1 MKQRALLG
9 VALVPVA
16 FSHAHAEARLA
27 PIFQSGMVLQQGNA
41 TRLFGTAAPG
51 ERVTV
56 TVGPAKTRGTAG
68 PDGHFLLKLRT
79 PAAGG
84 PYTVEVTGESGSPQR
99 LNDVLVGEVWFCS
112 GQSNMEW
119 EANWFNGRR
128 FEIGEADLPNVRL
141 FKHPQ
146 RVGITPQSD
155 ALGSW
160 QRANATNTRQFSLV
174 GFLFGRRLHK
184 ELGVPVGLISS
195 AWGGTPAESW
205 IDMASLS
212 AHPELSSL
220 VQKYRNATG
229 GKEDSQAQYKAQ
241 VEAWRGRIFG
251 DGTERPDAAAV
262 DAPDPSSWR
271 EVTLPN
277 AFEKVGY
284 DMDGLVWV
292 RRTVDVPAAM
302 AGKDLTLELGP
313 IDDFDA
319 TYVNGERVGT
329 TGPETPSAHAY
340 PRRYTV
346 PGRLVRAGSN
356 VIAIRVL
363 DTGGGGGPNGQA
375 EQMRIGDGATWVSL
389 AGPWQIRVERDFK
402 QSGDLAQFTPPEAP
416 IDVNNS
422 WLPTGLYNGMV
433 APVAPYSVKGAI
445 WYQGESN
452 VGRAKE
458 YSVLF
463 PAMIQSWRRAWDNPA
478 MAFYFVQLASYG
490 PVGDSTTESG
500 WADLREAQTAALR
513 LPGVGMAVAID
524 AGESG
529 DIHPI
534 RKDLVADRLA
544 LNALARNY
552 GRRVEFEGP
561 SPRQARVDGSTLRIK
576 MAHGRGLKTLDG
588 AAPRGFALAGADGK
602 WYVAEAR
609 FQGDEIVLT
618 CPQVA
623 HPVSARYAWADY
635 IAANVANGKDL
646 PAAPF
651 RLTVK

>member
-1 MKQRALLG
+1 
-9 VALVPVA
+9 
-16 FSHAHAEARLA
+16 
-27 PIFQSGMVLQQGNA
+27 
-41 TRLFGTAAPG
+41 
-51 ERVTV
+51 
-56 TVGPAKTRGTAG
+56 
-68 PDGHFLLKLRT
+68 
-79 PAAGG
+79 
-84 PYTVEVTGESGSPQR
+84 
-99 LNDVLVGEVWFCS
+99 
-112 GQSNMEW
+112 
-119 EANWFNGRR
+119 
-128 FEIGEADLPNVRL
+128 
-141 FKHPQ
+141 
-146 RVGITPQSD
+146 
-155 ALGSW
+155 
-160 QRANATNTRQFSLV
+160 
-174 GFLFGRRLHK
+174 
-184 ELGVPVGLISS
+184 
-195 AWGGTPAESW
+195 
-205 IDMASLS
+205 
-212 AHPELSSL
+212 L
-220 VQKYRNATG
+220 VQKHRNATG
-229 GKEDSQAQYKAQ
+229 GKENAQAQYKTQ
-241 VEAWRGRIFG
+241 VDAWRGRIFG
-251 DGTERPDAAAV
+251 DGTERPDSAAV
-262 DAPDPSSWR
+262 DAPDPNSWR

-277 AFEKVGY
+277 AFEKIGY

-313 IDDFDA
+313 VDDFDA

-329 TGPETPSAHAY
+329 TGPETPSPHAY

-346 PGRLVRAGSN
+346 PGRLVRAGAN

-363 DTGGGGGPNGQA
+363 DTGGGGGPYGQA
-375 EQMRIGDGATWVSL
+375 EQMRIGDGTTWVSL
-389 AGPWQIRVERDFK
+389 AGPWQLRVERDFK
-402 QSGDLAQFTPPEAP
+402 QTGDLAQFTPPEAP

-561 SPRQARVDGSTLRIK
+561 SPRQARVDGNALRIK
-576 MAHGRGLKTLDG
+576 MTHGRGLKTLDG
-588 AAPRGFALAGADGK
+588 APVRGFALAGPDGK

-609 FQGDEIVLT
+609 LQGDEVVLT
-618 CPQVA
+618 SPQVKN
-623 HPVSARYAWADY
+623 PVSARYAWADY
-635 IAANVANGKDL
+635 IAANLANANNL